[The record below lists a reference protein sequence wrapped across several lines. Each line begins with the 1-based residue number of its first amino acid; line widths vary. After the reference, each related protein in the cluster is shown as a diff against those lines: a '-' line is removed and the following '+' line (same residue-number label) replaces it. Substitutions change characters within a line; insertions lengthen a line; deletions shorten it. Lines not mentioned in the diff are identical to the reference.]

1 MAKQTIGGFI
11 SALRKAN
18 SMTQK
23 ELAEKLNV
31 SDKAVSRW
39 ENGDSYPDLMLI
51 PVIAEIFKVTADELL
66 SGERRKDENKSAESS
81 YKSIELLL
89 KHSLSSYKN
98 KTVISLGIAFFGLAL
113 AFAINFGALRSV
125 LAFSLAALTFVVSSV
140 CHTFFTNQA
149 FSAINSF
156 DENTKLISDY
166 KQKIKGKAFLIYCI
180 ILSVLLFCIP
190 LAVAGDVHSGL
201 DFMTWVYPGAAIT
214 LIYYIILTV
223 VNSVFCLKSAKLVF
237 SDTQRH
243 NAKLKIRIISVW
255 CFAVILTIISMLAL
269 NNNFMY
275 VKGTEFQTQD
285 EFVEFMKNYKSENEI
300 IEFVDGEEFENE
312 VHDYNGKLLFSYP
325 MNGNIAVVNFNKNND
340 GKTAESFFPCR
351 AYTAE
356 DLIQRGSIVDGINIG
371 FIVVYAFEA
380 VLPFIIY
387 NRKKQK

>member
-125 LAFSLAALTFVVSSV
+125 LAFSLAALTFVVSAV

-285 EFVEFMKNYKSENEI
+285 EFVEFMKNYKSENKI

>member
-285 EFVEFMKNYKSENEI
+285 EFVEFMKNYKSENKI

-312 VHDYNGKLLFSYP
+312 VYDYNGKLLFSYP

-356 DLIQRGSIVDGINIG
+356 DLIQRGSIVDRINIG

>member
-66 SGERRKDENKSAESS
+66 SGERRKDENKSAEIS

-312 VHDYNGKLLFSYP
+312 VYDYNGKLLFSYP